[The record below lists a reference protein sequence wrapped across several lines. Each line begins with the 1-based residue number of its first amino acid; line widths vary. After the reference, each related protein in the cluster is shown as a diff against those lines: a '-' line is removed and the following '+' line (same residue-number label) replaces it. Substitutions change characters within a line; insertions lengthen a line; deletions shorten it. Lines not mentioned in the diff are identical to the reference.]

1 MLPNLQH
8 FKELDGYRI
17 KDCLLSSPPKS
28 SSYGGGNG
36 VGSSVD
42 DAMVYI
48 LYDGGESPD
57 ILIYCH
63 PGEKQWRKHE
73 FLDKI
78 GRLQTM
84 FYYRGK
90 LYIMCMNLEL
100 LEITR
105 QYGSIS
111 ISELSTRNEIGLFKF
126 ERVGGSLG
134 YCLQSYYMESFGE
147 VFRIERYYI
156 QRGDYAHSVTQIIIS
171 KLDFDSLTWEE
182 VKILNNHV
190 FFIDYYNHTRL
201 SCLATELGLSR
212 GSVYF
217 TLKYD
222 LSLYK
227 YDQEDESILLSIPC
241 PDIPTPWLAPKWM
254 MIPTTLRVGASRTTD
269 LTLEKDED
277 LEKVTKAAEHGI
289 STVDEDKEKNNF
301 KEARL

>member
-28 SSYGGGNG
+28 SSYGGGIC
-36 VGSSVD
+36 SSGD

-63 PGEKQWRKHE
+63 PAEKQWRKHE

-90 LYIMCMNLEL
+90 
-100 LEITR
+100 
-105 QYGSIS
+105 
-111 ISELSTRNEIGLFKF
+111 NEIGLFKF

-147 VFRIERYYI
+147 VFRIERYFI
-156 QRGDYAHSVTQIIIS
+156 GRGDYAHSVTQIIIS

-182 VKILNNHV
+182 VKILNDHV
-190 FFIDYYNHTRL
+190 FFIDYYNYTRL

-212 GSVYF
+212 GYVYF

-254 MIPTTLRVGASRTTD
+254 MIPTTLRYQPNKNKHHFERAS
-269 LTLEKDED
+269 
-277 LEKVTKAAEHGI
+277 
-289 STVDEDKEKNNF
+289 
-301 KEARL
+301 